1 MKIFDGFDPF
11 NANQKQIC
19 NVLDIAHTTLNAW
32 CESKGCPRHQTSTGV
47 YAYNISKVVEWRLE
61 RAKATDPEKAPDA
74 ISKESVDLR
83 LKQAKAEMEELKL
96 AERKEMIMARTDH
109 EKIVLTLAAKV
120 KEVFSDVTF
129 ELCDDMLHVKDQEE
143 AKSRILEELEKKL
156 FELSSFKY
164 E

>member
-11 NANQKQIC
+11 NANQKQTC

-32 CESKGCPRHQTSTGV
+32 CESKGCPRHETSPRV
-47 YAYNISKVVEWRLE
+47 YAYNISKIIEWRIE
-61 RAKATDPEKAPDA
+61 RAKASEAISGSEA

-96 AERKEMIMARTDH
+96 AEKKEMIMARTDH
-109 EKIVLTLAAKV
+109 EEIVLALAAKV

-143 AKSRILEELEKKL
+143 AKARILEELEKKL